1 MISYFTDELLHTRH
15 LKHFMHIVSEHES
28 FISNYLGRKTVKQEY
43 FSDFIGE
50 IKSLG
55 AWGGDMM
62 MAVSELPRDY
72 IRTYFQTK
80 GIQTLFDFHTL
91 ILS

>member
-1 MISYFTDELLHTRH
+1 M
-15 LKHFMHIVSEHES
+15 SEHES
-28 FISNYLGRKTVKQEY
+28 FIARLLGRKTIKEEF
-43 FSDFIGE
+43 FSDFDGE

-62 MAVSELPRDY
+62 MAVSEIPGDY

-80 GIQTLFDFHTL
+80 DIHTLFGFDSL
-91 ILS
+91 VLS